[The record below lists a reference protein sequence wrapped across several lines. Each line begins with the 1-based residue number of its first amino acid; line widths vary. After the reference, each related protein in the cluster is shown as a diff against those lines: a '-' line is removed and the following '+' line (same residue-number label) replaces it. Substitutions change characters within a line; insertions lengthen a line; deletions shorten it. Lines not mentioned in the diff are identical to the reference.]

1 MTNQISFFRI
11 KKKISKKWID
21 DHGKLLCAL
30 INTIDYCLANIND
43 LSEKLLSYI
52 LIEDLRQH
60 IVLEPVKQR
69 LLISQSQAFSCLLA
83 HFDTHLEIL
92 FGRFKKT
99 NWPDDFCPADPSH
112 FLTQILQYFANQ
124 TRFGVI
130 QVGSSLKPAT
140 SESFYERY
148 IQ

>member
-1 MTNQISFFRI
+1 V
-11 KKKISKKWID
+11 
-21 DHGKLLCAL
+21 
-30 INTIDYCLANIND
+30 
-43 LSEKLLSYI
+43 

-60 IVLEPVKQR
+60 IVFEPVKQR
-69 LLISQSQAFSCLLA
+69 LLISQSQTVSCLLL
-83 HFDTHLEIL
+83 HFETHLEIL

-99 NWPDDFCPADPSH
+99 VWPDEFFPVDPSP
-112 FLTQILQYFANQ
+112 FLTQIHQYFANQ

-130 QVGSSLKPAT
+130 QVGTNLKPVS

>member
-1 MTNQISFFRI
+1 M
-11 KKKISKKWID
+11 
-21 DHGKLLCAL
+21 
-30 INTIDYCLANIND
+30 
-43 LSEKLLSYI
+43 
-52 LIEDLRQH
+52 IEDFRQH

-69 LLISQSQAFSCLLA
+69 LLISQSQAFSCLLT
-83 HFDTHLEIL
+83 HFDEHLEIL

-99 NWPDDFCPADPSH
+99 DWPDEFYPLDPSP
-112 FLTQILQYFANQ
+112 FVTQILQYFANQ

-140 SESFYERY
+140 SELFYERY